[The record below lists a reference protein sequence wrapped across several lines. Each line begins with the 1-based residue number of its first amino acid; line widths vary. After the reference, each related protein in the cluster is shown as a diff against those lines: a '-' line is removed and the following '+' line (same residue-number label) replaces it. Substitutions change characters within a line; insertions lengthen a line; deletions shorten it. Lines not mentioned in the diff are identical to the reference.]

1 MANEVIDNS
10 ERNRFELSEAGQTA
24 FADYRRDAGRLVIP
38 HVEAPPGL
46 RGTGAA
52 GRLMEGVL
60 ASARADGLKV
70 VPLCGYAA
78 AYIRRHKQH
87 QDLLA

>member
-1 MANEVIDNS
+1 MSAVVDNPAAG
-10 ERNRFELSEAGQTA
+10 RFELVEQGLLA
-24 FADYRRDAGRLVIP
+24 FADYRLSDGRLVLP
-38 HVEAPPGL
+38 HVEAAPGL

-60 ASARADGLKV
+60 TQARARGLKV

-78 AYIRRHKQH
+78 AYLRRHPEWK
-87 QDLLA
+87 DLLA